1 MPAAADDGRPQ
12 ERIGGLFASVRNLLA
27 TALAITHTRLEL
39 VTTEIEEELYRV
51 AEILVW
57 AFLAI
62 FFAGLTVLMAAFL
75 VVILWWED
83 HRLLAASATV
93 LVFLGIT
100 VGALAVVRRKAQ
112 ARPKLLNA
120 TIEELKRDREALEGR
135 L

>member
-1 MPAAADDGRPQ
+1 MPAETDEGRPR

-27 TALAITHTRLEL
+27 TGLAITHTRLEL

-51 AEILVW
+51 AEILAW
-57 AFLAI
+57 AFVAI

-93 LVFLGIT
+93 LVFLGVTI
-100 VGALAVVRRKAQ
+100 GALVVVRGKAH
-112 ARPKLLNA
+112 ARPKLLHA